1 MIIENALRAHLVA
14 QAGLTALVGQRIYY
28 MNAPQNVKNPY
39 IVLFKV
45 SAVPE
50 YSLTGHSGL
59 INARF
64 QFDIYADTYYETK
77 QISEQIAL
85 AIQDKCNEVIGGVGG
100 VNVSVQF
107 ENEQDLFELNIFHC
121 IVEYFIQYNE

>member
-1 MIIENALRAHLVA
+1 MIIENAIRAHLVD
-14 QAGLTALVGQRIYY
+14 QAGLTALVSTRIYY
-28 MNAPQNVKNPY
+28 MTAPQTVTNPY
-39 IVLFKV
+39 VVFFKV

-59 INARF
+59 TTARF

-77 QISEQIAL
+77 LIAAQL
-85 AIQDKCNEVIGGVGG
+85 ATAIQDKCNEVIGGSSG
-100 VNVSVQF
+100 VNVSVQQ
-107 ENEQDLFELNIFHC
+107 ENEQDLYEDCFHC